1 MHHTWQH
8 KAGVSVVQ
16 NILSSSQLTI
26 VYIYNMPAPEV
37 QLPMVCGNYFLL
49 LPVLTSWWWAGS
61 GHTVVCVQSAGEQTL
76 SRTSIN
82 IQESFNN
89 NTVNLWTVMNK
100 NQMLILTF
108 SINTLC
114 TTVWSE
120 GSDKNVK
127 IKRLIFI
134 NYSLYSHL
142 TTNNHKHY
150 KDEEVIYMFSLN
162 F

>member
-1 MHHTWQH
+1 MFLSLAKNMQGKTYLSLYNYCTIYDSTRL
-8 KAGVSVVQ
+8 VEY
-16 NILSSSQLTI
+16 ILSSSQLTI
-26 VYIYNMPAPEV
+26 VYNMAAPEV

-49 LPVLTSWWWAGS
+49 LPVLATWWWAGS
-61 GHTVVCVQSAGEQTL
+61 GHTVVCVQSTGEQTL
-76 SRTSIN
+76 SRTSVN
-82 IQESFNN
+82 IQD

-114 TTVWSE
+114 TNEWS
-120 GSDKNVK
+120 GGRDKNVK

-150 KDEEVIYMFSLN
+150 
-162 F
+162 